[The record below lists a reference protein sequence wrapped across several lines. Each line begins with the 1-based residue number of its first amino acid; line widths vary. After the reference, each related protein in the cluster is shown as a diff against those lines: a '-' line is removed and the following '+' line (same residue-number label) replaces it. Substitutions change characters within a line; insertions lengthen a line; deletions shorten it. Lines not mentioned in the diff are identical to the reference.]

1 MHWVHTESVN
11 ACMWPGEEGIQNSPA
26 ETSPSILKPYIM
38 QITGS
43 NDCDQGKLKNN
54 LGRMYVEFE
63 VSLLYS

>member
-1 MHWVHTESVN
+1 MN
-11 ACMWPGEEGIQNSPA
+11 ALGAHGISECMWPGEEGIQNSPA

-43 NDCDQGKLKNN
+43 NDCDQSKLKNN